1 MTTTARVIVMA
12 AMLMLTVGAGR
23 AAGADPPLEPLVLGG
38 EQFFRLEWEPGER
51 RGGPV
56 VRGSIVNEWG
66 FPARRVQLLVEGLDA
81 TGRVVFVATLFGCLA
96 TLSERASF
104 QPLWRPPFLSA
115 LVPEDRCHL
124 NGLALRDGRPAFV
137 TAEAASLTIN
147 TPDDLRAHRSP
158 LIRQHGAR
166 T

>member
-1 MTTTARVIVMA
+1 MTTTARVIVVA

-81 TGRVVFVATLFGCLA
+81 TGRVLSQRIAWLGGELTPGSRGWFDVRVAEPAPAYRVRVFAWDWIQ
-96 TLSERASF
+96 SASADT
-104 QPLWRPPFLSA
+104 Q
-115 LVPEDRCHL
+115 
-124 NGLALRDGRPAFV
+124 
-137 TAEAASLTIN
+137 
-147 TPDDLRAHRSP
+147 
-158 LIRQHGAR
+158 
-166 T
+166 